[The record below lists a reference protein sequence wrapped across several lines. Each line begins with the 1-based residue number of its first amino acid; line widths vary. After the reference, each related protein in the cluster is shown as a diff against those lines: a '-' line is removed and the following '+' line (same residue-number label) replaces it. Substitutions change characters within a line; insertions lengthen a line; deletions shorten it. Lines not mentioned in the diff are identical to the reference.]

1 MDERARPCPLCGH
14 ILASG
19 VPNEV
24 LERHFQ
30 QCSKTDDR
38 DAPRR
43 EWDQPTDSRSRAQD
57 S

>member
-1 MDERARPCPLCGH
+1 MEKPGRPCPLCGKE
-14 ILASG
+14 LGPG

-30 QCSKTDDR
+30 ECSKTDDR

-43 EWDQPTDSRSRAQD
+43 EWDDPKPVASWPAND
-57 S
+57 

>member
-1 MDERARPCPLCGH
+1 MDQPGRPCPLCGMA
-14 ILASG
+14 LGPG

-43 EWDQPTDSRSRAQD
+43 EWEDPAKDGRH
-57 S
+57 